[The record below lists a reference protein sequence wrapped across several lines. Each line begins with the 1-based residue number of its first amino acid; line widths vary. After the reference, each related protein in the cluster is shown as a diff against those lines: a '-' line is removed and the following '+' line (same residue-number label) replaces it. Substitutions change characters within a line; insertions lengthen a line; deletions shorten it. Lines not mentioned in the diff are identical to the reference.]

1 MLVGR
6 CTKSTGPQVAPEII
20 TSSSSTTDL
29 EATMVDGQV
38 EAGVRVIVIE
48 TTVAATLPTR
58 QIEIEATTTTEA
70 DTERTM
76 IIHDRIILTVTE
88 IPNSLSNHS
97 DHQTEETPIKT
108 RAIQR
113 IRVKGPRKSPKGH
126 HRKSAPILS

>member
-1 MLVGR
+1 
-6 CTKSTGPQVAPEII
+6 
-20 TSSSSTTDL
+20 
-29 EATMVDGQV
+29 MVDAQV

-70 DTERTM
+70 DTERTT
-76 IIHDRIILTVTE
+76 IIHDKTLTVTE

-108 RAIQR
+108 RAVQR
-113 IRVKGPRKSPKGH
+113 IRLKGPRKSPKGH
-126 HRKSAPILS
+126 RRKSAPTLS